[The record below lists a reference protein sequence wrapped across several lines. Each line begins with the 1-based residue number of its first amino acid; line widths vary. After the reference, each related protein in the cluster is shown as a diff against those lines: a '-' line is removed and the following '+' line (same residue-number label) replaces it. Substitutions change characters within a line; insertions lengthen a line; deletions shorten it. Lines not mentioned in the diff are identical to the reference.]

1 MLHHISIAVDRPL
14 HVAEVLAQ
22 VCHGQSLPLPPH
34 PGSYI
39 VLADD
44 EYGKAIE
51 AKATEQDACYELY
64 PAGTEL
70 IPGVEEAAFSHNSLS
85 SPFTAVHAA
94 ISVPTS
100 REEIEDIGTREG
112 WLVRQSDRGPFHVIE
127 FWVENKLMLEFLPPN
142 LALEYLTFM
151 QPQNWRAF
159 VDSAVPAVSIK

>member
-1 MLHHISIAVDRPL
+1 MPHHISIAVDRPL

-22 VCHGQSLPLPPH
+22 VCHGQSLPFPPH

-39 VLADD
+39 MLADD
-44 EYGKAIE
+44 EYGTAI
-51 AKATEQDACYELY
+51 ELY

-70 IPGVEEAAFSHNSLS
+70 IPGVEEGAFSHNSLP

-94 ISVPTS
+94 ISVPMS
-100 REEIEDIGTREG
+100 REEIEDIGAREG
-112 WLVRQSDRGPFHVIE
+112 WLVRQCDRGSFHVIE